1 MIQFNTDKDTFINC
15 SIIFD
20 IDFTEF
26 GAALTTALPV
36 LFKYCYT
43 YCYSDSRRLWA
54 VMRAGGLAL

>member
-26 GAALTTALPV
+26 GAALTTVLPV
-36 LFKYCYT
+36 LFKYCYK
-43 YCYSDSRRLWA
+43 YCNSDRRRL
-54 VMRAGGLAL
+54 